1 MRKIF
6 KKLAFFFV
14 AILSLTVSSSYN
26 VKEVRAEDGTWTL
39 VTDVSTLAV
48 GDQVVIAAKDANFA
62 MSTTQNNNIL
72 LVISNFSNKERE
84 INILDNYKD
93 YNKKVLLNNY
103 DNESNILKPYQ
114 SVLYL
119 LTKE

>member
-1 MRKIF
+1 MRAVI
-6 KKLAFFFV
+6 
-14 AILSLTVSSSYN
+14 TVIG
-26 VKEVRAEDGTWTL
+26 KDTTGI
-39 VTDVSTLAV
+39 
-48 GDQVVIAAKDANFA
+48 IAA
-62 MSTTQNNNIL
+62 
-72 LVISNFSNKERE
+72 VSNVLKERE